1 MMHAHRR
8 AAAPRKIAA
17 AKVVAENWRSE
28 EAALKVEVGLEALP
42 DSELE
47 EPEPPALVPEP
58 EPVAAAEEPEPVLEP
73 EPVAAAPL
81 DEAAVTKPEAEAEAE
96 ALPEVAV
103 EEGEVS
109 AVECVKRLVDVM
121 DDVTRSG
128 LLFFSVNPYQLC
140 GRAGR
145 SC

>member
-1 MMHAHRR
+1 MFTSIFALQCQQLTWHAHSR

-47 EPEPPALVPEP
+47 EPAPVAVAEEPVPEP
-58 EPVAAAEEPEPVLEP
+58 EP

-81 DEAAVTKPEAEAEAE
+81 EEAAVTKPEAEAEA
-96 ALPEVAV
+96 LPEAAV

-109 AVECVKRLVDVM
+109 AVERKSD
-121 DDVTRSG
+121 
-128 LLFFSVNPYQLC
+128 Q
-140 GRAGR
+140 
-145 SC
+145 

>member
-1 MMHAHRR
+1 MFTSIFALQCQQLTWRAHSR

-47 EPEPPALVPEP
+47 EPV
-58 EPVAAAEEPEPVLEP
+58 PVAAAEEPVP

-81 DEAAVTKPEAEAEAE
+81 EEAAVTKPEAEAE

-109 AVECVKRLVDVM
+109 TAER
-121 DDVTRSG
+121 RSD
-128 LLFFSVNPYQLC
+128 Q
-140 GRAGR
+140 
-145 SC
+145 

>member
-1 MMHAHRR
+1 MFTSIFALQCQQLTWGAHSR
-8 AAAPRKIAA
+8 AAAPRKTAA
-17 AKVVAENWRSE
+17 AKVVTENWRSE

-47 EPEPPALVPEP
+47 EPV
-58 EPVAAAEEPEPVLEP
+58 PVAAVEEPVP

-81 DEAAVTKPEAEAEAE
+81 EEAAVTKPEAEAE

-109 AVECVKRLVDVM
+109 TAER
-121 DDVTRSG
+121 RSD
-128 LLFFSVNPYQLC
+128 Q
-140 GRAGR
+140 
-145 SC
+145 